1 MATRILHDALLSSP
15 SLATCSPRAQDAF
28 PRFLLLADDFGC
40 FDAHPRILLGRGWPL
55 RPDVTEADLAG
66 WLKEYEA
73 AGMLQVWSEGGRTY
87 GFLTGWTG
95 SKGQRK
101 REEYSPTNPK
111 GSRRKTPAPPI
122 TRTVEQAQATIRAA
136 LVPPKPAEPLPA
148 REPTGK
154 TQAPAREPTGQSD
167 FPRLQSQSQ
176 SQSHVEASPAG
187 ARARGASPG
196 QADLIAADVKTPL
209 DVVADAYERVN
220 GVRPRWGIRQEND
233 LRPLGDVSDEELGRR
248 AERAFRNTGY
258 PKVAT
263 PHELVKHWDHFAA
276 DRQAAGGGG
285 PKDLR
290 KGRVGAEDVNPEAFR
305 EVGRVKDF

>member
-1 MATRILHDALLSSP
+1 MPYLPLELDGKKAAARVARAVGVSPGDVLWGLAELWEHVFNSKDPVVGELILD
-15 SLATCSPRAQDAF
+15 
-28 PRFLLLADDFGC
+28 GC
-40 FDAHPRILLGRGWPL
+40 FGPNPKMRESLIAFGFLEPAQYGFRVKGSDRLIGAS
-55 RPDVTEADLAG
+55 EARTVGGKAR
-66 WLKEYEA
+66 A
-73 AGMLQVWSEGGRTY
+73 AGAQRDNRGR
-87 GFLTGWTG
+87 LL
-95 SKGQRK
+95 
-101 REEYSPTNPK
+101 PK
-111 GSRRKTPAPPI
+111 GAPPAPPPANPAESPATADGGQHRQVGTSNTPANAGGDLEPATSKTPALTPSTQHPV
-122 TRTVEQAQATIRAA
+122 TT
-136 LVPPKPAEPLPA
+136 PL
-148 REPTGK
+148 
-154 TQAPAREPTGQSD
+154 
-167 FPRLQSQSQ
+167 
-176 SQSHVEASPAG
+176 AG

-196 QADLIAADVKTPL
+196 QADLLAADGKTPL

-285 PKDLR
+285 AKDLR